1 MDPLSGAKTA
11 VAADIEMIATEGWV
25 ASVHIV
31 VLGGCYVLDYST
43 FCFDYSSFC
52 CKVSRQD
59 SGP

>member
-31 VLGGCYVLDYST
+31 VLGGCYVLEQY
-43 FCFDYSSFC
+43 FLL
-52 CKVSRQD
+52 
-59 SGP
+59 